1 MPEKSA
7 SYLLL
12 EVKRAPD
19 DCDGIGL
26 QVTAKLTFVAV
37 HGDELLELCWRSERL
52 VEFRTHALTSSAV
65 HDTVVGTEDELHQ
78 LRDRPR
84 NDTLRW
90 T

>member
-26 QVTAKLTFVAV
+26 QVTAKLAFVAV
-37 HGDELLELCWRSERL
+37 HSNELLEL
-52 VEFRTHALTSSAV
+52 RTSVYDAMMR
-65 HDTVVGTEDELHQ
+65 TEGELEQ
-78 LRDRPR
+78 LGDRPSD
-84 NDTLRW
+84 NALW
-90 T
+90 